1 MDFQI
6 LWLLVIAPLYN
17 LYQALANA
25 WTDLKQ
31 AADDEERKEI
41 VERAGAQAFVST
53 IMAIVVAAADF
64 PYNLLGLIPS
74 FVPVINRMFGGF
86 IYFSIGFRAR
96 RP

>member
-6 LWLLVIAPLYN
+6 VWLLVIAPLFN
-17 LYQALANA
+17 LYQALSNA

-31 AADDEERKEI
+31 AGDDEERKEI
-41 VERAGAQAFVST
+41 IERAGAQAFVST
-53 IMAIVVAAADF
+53 IMAIVVAGAPF

-74 FVPVINRMFGGF
+74 IFPVVNRLFGGL

-96 RP
+96 RH